1 MCCTILFRNVQKV
14 HLNPLLSSPWIEL
27 VFSMLTPFNAFEVN
41 SVLHHFPKRAVKK
54 KEKK

>member
-1 MCCTILFRNVQKV
+1 M

-41 SVLHHFPKRAVKK
+41 SVLHHFPKRTVKK